1 VAKRPVIKVAKP
13 EANIAL
19 TAEIVEE
26 SEAQNPR
33 TEQARDRTQAEI
45 DADTLIGAQ
54 EIRRDPQRFMAARAV
69 NPNIQA

>member
-1 VAKRPVIKVAKP
+1 MAKKPTIKVTKP
-13 EANIAL
+13 EVNIAL
-19 TAEIVEE
+19 TTEIAEE

-33 TEQARDRTQAEI
+33 AEQARERTRAEI
-45 DADTLIGAQ
+45 DADTLIEAQ

>member
-1 VAKRPVIKVAKP
+1 MAKKPTIKVTKP
-13 EANIAL
+13 EVNIAL
-19 TAEIVEE
+19 TAEIAEE

-33 TEQARDRTQAEI
+33 AEQARERTRAEI
-45 DADTLIGAQ
+45 DADTLIEAQ